1 MVILKKLQKQHKA
14 LGDALVHIETLE
26 DAEALTTMEDNVHKF
41 NEDVQVVKRKDPCHE
56 PVYKHSQCMM

>member
-26 DAEALTTMEDNVHKF
+26 DAEALTTMEDKVNKF
-41 NEDVQVVKRKDPCHE
+41 NEDAQVVKRKIHAM
-56 PVYKHSQCMM
+56 SQFTSTLSA